1 MLAGNAEHSGDHHP
15 DDVPNSSGH
24 PGLLEHS
31 FDNDSADES
40 LIQPALS
47 LDQDNDNKSTNLSN
61 EDQESDLVSSDPE
74 EASGDG
80 EVISVVEAGEDVP
93 AEPNC
98 DSDEAGQAI
107 EAVDEAVAKAVQAK
121 KAVAEAGQAQEAV
134 AEAGHAQEVVVKAGQ
149 AQEAVVEAGQA
160 LQAVVEAGK
169 AHEAVAEVGK
179 AQEAVVEA
187 GKALEAVMETG
198 GGPDHPE
205 EKKKGSSCSYL

>member
-47 LDQDNDNKSTNLSN
+47 LDQDNDNKITISSN

-98 DSDEAGQAI
+98 DSDEAGQAK
-107 EAVDEAVAKAVQAK
+107 EAVYEAVAKARQAQE
-121 KAVAEAGQAQEAV
+121 AVAEAGQAQEAV

-149 AQEAVVEAGQA
+149 AQEAVVEAG
-160 LQAVVEAGK
+160 K
-169 AHEAVAEVGK
+169 AHEAVAEAGK
-179 AQEAVVEA
+179 ALEAVVEA
-187 GKALEAVMETG
+187 GKALEAVVETG

-205 EKKKGSSCSYL
+205 EKKKGSSCSYKALALSKK

>member
-47 LDQDNDNKSTNLSN
+47 LDQDNDNKITISSN

-80 EVISVVEAGEDVP
+80 EVISVVEAGEDVLKDGGRIKSKLR
-93 AEPNC
+93 NRDFC
-98 DSDEAGQAI
+98 LDEKTACITGQ
-107 EAVDEAVAKAVQAK
+107 
-121 KAVAEAGQAQEAV
+121 
-134 AEAGHAQEVVVKAGQ
+134 VVN
-149 AQEAVVEAGQA
+149 VE
-160 LQAVVEAGK
+160 LPLKDLV
-169 AHEAVAEVGK
+169 
-179 AQEAVVEA
+179 
-187 GKALEAVMETG
+187 LF
-198 GGPDHPE
+198 PF
-205 EKKKGSSCSYL
+205 

>member
-24 PGLLEHS
+24 PGLLEHN
-31 FDNDSADES
+31 FDNDSADDS
-40 LIQPALS
+40 LHLPASS
-47 LDQDNDNKSTNLSN
+47 LDQDNDNKITISSN

-80 EVISVVEAGEDVP
+80 ENVSVVEAGEVIPD
-93 AEPNC
+93 EPDC
-98 DSDEAGQAI
+98 DSDAAGQAI